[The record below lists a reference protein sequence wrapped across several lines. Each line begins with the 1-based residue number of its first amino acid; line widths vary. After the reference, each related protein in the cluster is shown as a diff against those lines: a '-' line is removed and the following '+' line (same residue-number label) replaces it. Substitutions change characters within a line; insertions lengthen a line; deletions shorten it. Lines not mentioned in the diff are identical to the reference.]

1 MNVVARIC
9 LAFLGLVLALSFPC
23 AQEAGESAI
32 GSKARPRI
40 RFEHLT
46 PDDGLSQGTVE
57 AFLHDRQGFIRV
69 GTWDG
74 LNRYDGYSFKVF
86 KPTTRDPHRLS
97 GNLVHALYEDS
108 QGILW
113 VCTNNGLNRFD
124 RKTERFERY
133 QHDPENPR
141 SLSHNDVPAVARR
154 SQRPGAPLAWPIR
167 TSGHGTPQWRTSA
180 DAGQ

>member
-1 MNVVARIC
+1 MNVAARIR
-9 LAFLGLVLALSFPC
+9 LAFLGLVLARSFPC

-57 AFLHDRQGFIRV
+57 AFLHDRQGFIWV

-74 LNRYDGYSFKVF
+74 LNRCDGYSFKVF
-86 KPTTRDPHRLS
+86 KPNTRDPHSLS
-97 GNLVHALYEDS
+97 ENLVHTLYEDS

-113 VCTNNGLNRFD
+113 VCTHNGLIRFD
-124 RKTERFERY
+124 RKTERFERF

-141 SLSHNDVPAVARR
+141 SLTHNDVRGILETADGTLWVATTYGGLNEWDRNSGTFRR
-154 SQRPGAPLAWPIR
+154 
-167 TSGHGTPQWRTSA
+167 
-180 DAGQ
+180 